1 MKKLLML
8 VAVVF
13 VSSAAIAQNKI
24 GVKAG
29 LNLSEFRKNDAEE
42 NKELIPRASVH
53 FGLVGDFSL
62 SKNLSLQPQLLFS
75 GRGTRE
81 KHDDHKDIYAFNSLE
96 LPINLVYRTEGKSGS
111 FFIGGG
117 PSIGYN
123 LSGKTWETDK
133 PNDKDKIEFGTQP
146 GKFNRVDLGFNA
158 LAGYQ
163 LKNGLFFSVNYTRG
177 ITNWSNEPN
186 VTERNNLLGVSVGY
200 FIGKAKK

>member
-1 MKKLLML
+1 MKKVLML
-8 VAVVF
+8 FTVVF
-13 VSSAAIAQNKI
+13 VATAAVAQNKI
-24 GVKAG
+24 GIKAG
-29 LNLSEFRKNDAEE
+29 LNLTEARTNDAAE
-42 NKELIPRASVH
+42 NEELIPRTSLH

-117 PSIGYN
+117 PSFGYN
-123 LSGKTWETDK
+123 LSGKVWETDE
-133 PNDKDKIEFGTQP
+133 PNNKTKIEFGSAVSQI
-146 GKFNRVDLGFNA
+146 RRMDVGFNA

-163 LKNGLFFSVNYTRG
+163 LNNGLFVSVNYTRG
-177 ITNWSNEPN
+177 ITNWSNQPN
-186 VTERNNLLGVSVGY
+186 ETWRNNLLGVSVGY
-200 FIGKAKK
+200 FFGKAKK

>member
-8 VAVVF
+8 LAVVF
-13 VSSAAIAQNKI
+13 VSAAAIAQNKI

-29 LNLSEFRKNDAEE
+29 LNLSEARTNDAEE
-42 NKELIPRASVH
+42 NKELLPRTTVH